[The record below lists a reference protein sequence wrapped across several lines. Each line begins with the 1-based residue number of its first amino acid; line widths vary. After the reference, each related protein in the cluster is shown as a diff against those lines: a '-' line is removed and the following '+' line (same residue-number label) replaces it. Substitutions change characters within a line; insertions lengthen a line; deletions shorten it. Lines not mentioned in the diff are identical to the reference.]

1 MMQYSPAS
9 AEHDTEQTENNMYYV
24 IDQQG
29 LIKANF
35 TSLEAATIYA
45 NNRCPIGEVWTIET
59 DVTI

>member
-1 MMQYSPAS
+1 
-9 AEHDTEQTENNMYYV
+9 MYYV